1 MLIRKIVLTNFGL
14 YGGCQEF
21 DLVPR
26 VKYRKQRPIILFGGK
41 NGAGKTTLL
50 ESVRLALYGRTSMGS
65 RVRLADYHEYLRGRI
80 HRARGD
86 LLPSAG
92 ASVAI
97 EFDYVRGGEKLT
109 YRVERS
115 WEAKGET
122 GVEERF
128 ELLENGRPVREVD
141 DDVTEAFVREIIPE
155 GLSQL
160 FFFDAE
166 KIRELAE
173 DASGDEV
180 LARSIKALLG
190 LDVVERLSADL
201 SIYASRQAADIAG
214 EEDRA
219 KLASITAEIDQLEAA
234 GESTHEALETIES
247 DIDGVTSEIGNKEKK
262 LRESG
267 ADLAKHREEFRA
279 IEIEIA
285 AKIQETEAVIRAS
298 CDGVSPLMLCP
309 RSAARVIDQIGAEA
323 AGRRNVERV
332 QALEAAR
339 DELAGRVAPVIEAA
353 KKNSKDTYQAVEEVT
368 SIVES
373 YFAQQVSAGRL
384 QETTAYLG
392 LSESDVGM
400 VRTQLEEAKRARDLM
415 LDRCRQLE
423 GDYRKLQEARLQL
436 QRMPDDEPLAE
447 VFKEIQELN
456 RKLGELRHRKSE
468 AEAQAKATGLQID
481 DLQRRK
487 KRIEER
493 VAGQSKASQRLE
505 LAGRTRAALDQY
517 LQRLTERKVGDL
529 RGAFVECFNRLARK
543 GDVIHD
549 IQIDTHT
556 FATTLFD
563 RLGTPIPKVE
573 LSSGEKQIYAIAM
586 LWALARTSG
595 RPLPVIIDTP
605 LGRLDSEH
613 RAKLCEIYFPEAA
626 HQVIL
631 LSTDTEVDQSLFKT
645 LSANVSHSYHLQFD
659 RDQVRTSA
667 TEEYFWREPAHV

>member
-1 MLIRKIVLTNFGL
+1 M
-14 YGGCQEF
+14 
-21 DLVPR
+21 
-26 VKYRKQRPIILFGGK
+26 
-41 NGAGKTTLL
+41 
-50 ESVRLALYGRTSMGS
+50 
-65 RVRLADYHEYLRGRI
+65 
-80 HRARGD
+80 
-86 LLPSAG
+86 
-92 ASVAI
+92 
-97 EFDYVRGGEKLT
+97 
-109 YRVERS
+109 
-115 WEAKGET
+115 
-122 GVEERF
+122 
-128 ELLENGRPVREVD
+128 
-141 DDVTEAFVREIIPE
+141 
-155 GLSQL
+155 
-160 FFFDAE
+160 
-166 KIRELAE
+166 
-173 DASGDEV
+173 
-180 LARSIKALLG
+180 
-190 LDVVERLSADL
+190 
-201 SIYASRQAADIAG
+201 
-214 EEDRA
+214 
-219 KLASITAEIDQLEAA
+219 
-234 GESTHEALETIES
+234 
-247 DIDGVTSEIGNKEKK
+247 
-262 LRESG
+262 
-267 ADLAKHREEFRA
+267 
-279 IEIEIA
+279 
-285 AKIQETEAVIRAS
+285 
-298 CDGVSPLMLCP
+298 
-309 RSAARVIDQIGAEA
+309 
-323 AGRRNVERV
+323 
-332 QALEAAR
+332 
-339 DELAGRVAPVIEAA
+339 APVIEAA

>member
-50 ESVRLALYGRTSMGS
+50 ESVRLALYGRTSLGS
-65 RVRLADYHEYLRGRI
+65 RVRLTDYHSYLRGRI

-86 LLPSAG
+86 LLPATG

-115 WEAKGET
+115 WEAKGEA

-128 ELLENGRPVREVD
+128 ELLENGRPVHEVD
-141 DDVTEAFVREIIPE
+141 REVTEAFVREIIPE

-160 FFFDAE
+160 FFFDGE

-173 DASGDEV
+173 DASGDQV

-201 SIYASRQAADIAG
+201 AIYTSRQAADIAG
-214 EEDRA
+214 EEERTQ
-219 KLASITAEIDQLEAA
+219 LASIASEIDQLEAA
-234 GESTHEALETIES
+234 SEAIEDELDQIES
-247 DIDGVTSEIGNKEKK
+247 DIDGVTGEIDTKEKDLK
-262 LRESG
+262 RSG
-267 ADLAKHREEFRA
+267 ADLAKHREEFKSA
-279 IEIEIA
+279 EIEIA
-285 AKIQETEAVIRAS
+285 ARVHETEAGLRAL
-298 CDGVSPLMLCP
+298 CDGVLPLTLCP
-309 RSAARVIDQIGAEA
+309 RSAVRVFDQIEAEA
-323 AGRRNVERV
+323 AGRRSVERV
-332 QALEAAR
+332 EALQTAR
-339 DELAGRVAPVIEAA
+339 EELADRLKPVIEAA
-353 KKNSKDTYQAVEEVT
+353 KQTTKGTSQALVE
-368 SIVES
+368 VES
-373 YFAQQVSAGRL
+373 IIEAYFVERTGAERL
-384 QETTAYLG
+384 PETPPYLG
-392 LSESDVGM
+392 LSESDTGL
-400 VRTQLEEAKRARDLM
+400 VRSQLEEAKRVREQTLE
-415 LDRCRQLE
+415 RCRQLE
-423 GDYRKLQEARLQL
+423 VDYRKLQEARLQL
-436 QRMPDDEPLAE
+436 QRVPDDEPLAE
-447 VFKEIQELN
+447 IFEQIQELN
-456 RKLGELRHRKSE
+456 RELGEQQQRRSE
-468 AEAQAKATGLQID
+468 AEARAKAAGLQLA
-481 DLQRRK
+481 DLERRK
-487 KRIEER
+487 TRIEER
-493 VAGQSKASQRLE
+493 VAGQSKANLRLE

-517 LQRLTERKVGDL
+517 LQRLTERKVDDL

-549 IQIDTHT
+549 IQIDPQT

-563 RLGTPIPKVE
+563 RLVTPIPKAE

-605 LGRLDSEH
+605 LSRLDSEH

-645 LSANVSHSYHLQFD
+645 VSPNISHSYHLQFN

-667 TEEYFWREPAHV
+667 TEEYFWKEPAHV